1 MTRIDK
7 ACYERGCACHDDRVD
22 GETIEVVQ
30 REWRGLTDEERGITA
45 AEIWGSVLIAP
56 QSYQAFARAIEAR
69 LKEKNT

>member
-30 REWRGLTDEERGITA
+30 REWRGLTEEERGITA

>member
-22 GETIEVVQ
+22 GETVEVVQ
-30 REWRGLTDEERGITA
+30 REWQGLTDEEIWELA
-45 AEIWGSVLIAP
+45 ANCLDSVTGRL
-56 QSYQAFARAIEAR
+56 QFARAIEAR